1 MDLGTLVDRPSVVT
15 SVPALAAPLLFPVQQ
30 TPIQKELTELLIK
43 LHRPYLQKLFAGQEK
58 DEPDSDALS
67 SSAMLELFLA
77 NLRQVAN
84 HSSLLVDHFMSRNM
98 VLMNPKHNLKRSSAK
113 YVCIDDFLSRLA
125 AQKQPR
131 TVIVTAAS
139 SRELD
144 LIEGILIGKR
154 DLQYYRFSGSSLYY
168 DNHGSF
174 DFSKQELSNPAMPP
188 PQAAAANGRNKGTDD
203 YTPRISKNS
212 PLHRKIEQ
220 QKNRVVSVYLILSN
234 QLQSLARFEELRSD
248 LVISLDAQLDQSL
261 AIPVIKPIH
270 LNGIEYFDLVL
281 DSAFSGH
288 ERDKQLAKLVL
299 VNRNAGTESPQ
310 LQDVVSW
317 LDGQGRY
324 PYTESR
330 EIEMVSD
337 KDALEALTNLD
348 LRSPYV
354 LDRYEFFNP
363 SLAPP
368 DDLKKIRLEDFP
380 LAGLT
385 YHEYQLRLGRLIY
398 DRYQELHYTVGT
410 QRRHLANIH
419 EDDSQRQAQL
429 EAVVEATGD
438 RFRKLQTTKTAAE
451 SLAKQVEKCEKD
463 LRTVE
468 ETDRG
473 LKERM
478 EEYAVRVRDG
488 ATEPVLLEQQNTIAA
503 LQDELKRLEE
513 EYQKEVADNEVVRAE
528 YQQKSSAA
536 AEMSS
541 VLMETKKR
549 LEGAQTE
556 SSGDFRKL
564 QQTKLDRETEIYKK
578 GTQSLASQNRFLENY
593 IKILDNVAKEKATVG
608 RIRASRSTT
617 PYQ

>member
-1 MDLGTLVDRPSVVT
+1 MDLGTLVDRQPGVA
-15 SVPALAAPLLFPVQQ
+15 SVPAFAAPLLFPIQQ

-43 LHRPYLQKLFAGQEK
+43 LHRPYLEKLFTGQAK
-58 DEPDSDALS
+58 DEVDSDSLS

-131 TVIVTAAS
+131 TVILTAAS

-174 DFSKQELSNPAMPP
+174 DFNKQELSNPAMPL
-188 PQAAAANGRNKGTDD
+188 PQVAAANGKSNGTDD

-212 PLHRKIEQ
+212 PLHHKIEQ

-248 LVISLDAQLDQSL
+248 LVISLDAQLAQNL
-261 AIPVIKPIH
+261 AIPVIKPVY

-281 DSAFSGH
+281 DSAYSGD
-288 ERDKQLAKLVL
+288 ERAKHLAKLVL
-299 VNRNAGTESPQ
+299 VNRNAATESPG
-310 LQDVVSW
+310 LQDVVNW
-317 LDGQGRY
+317 LDGHGSY
-324 PYTESR
+324 PYKESKK
-330 EIEMVSD
+330 IETVSD
-337 KDALEALTNLD
+337 NDALEALASLG
-348 LRSPYV
+348 LELPYR

-363 SLAPP
+363 SLAPK
-368 DDLKKIRLEDFP
+368 DDPKKLKLEESP
-380 LAGLT
+380 LASLT
-385 YHEYQLRLGRLIY
+385 YHQYQLRLGRLIY
-398 DRYQELHYTVGT
+398 DRYQELLFTVDT
-410 QRRHLANIH
+410 QRKHLADIH

-451 SLAKQVEKCEKD
+451 SLAKQVAKCEKD

-468 ETDRG
+468 ETDQR

-478 EEYAVRVRDG
+478 EEYTKRVRDG
-488 ATEPVLLEQQNTIAA
+488 ATESALLEQQNTITA
-503 LQDELKRLEE
+503 LQDELKQVEA
-513 EYQKEVADNEVVRAE
+513 EYQKEMAENESVRAE

-541 VLMETKKR
+541 KLMETKKK
-549 LEGAQTE
+549 LEAAQTE
-556 SSGDFRKL
+556 SKGDFRKL
-564 QQTKLDRETEIYKK
+564 QQTKLDRETEMYKK
-578 GTQSLASQNRFLENY
+578 RTQSLASQNKFLEKY
-593 IKILDNVAKEKATVG
+593 IKILDNAAKEKATVG

>member
-1 MDLGTLVDRPSVVT
+1 MDLGTLVNSQPVVA
-15 SVPALAAPLLFPVQQ
+15 SVPPPAAPLLFPIQQ
-30 TPIQKELTELLIK
+30 TSIQRELTELLIK
-43 LHRPYLQKLFAGQEK
+43 LHRPYLEKLLTGQVK
-58 DEPDSDALS
+58 DEIDSDTLS
-67 SSAMLELFLA
+67 SSAMLELFVA
-77 NLRQVAN
+77 NLRQIAN

-113 YVCIDDFLSRLA
+113 YVCVDDLLSRLA
-125 AQKQPR
+125 VRKQPR

-174 DFSKQELSNPAMPP
+174 DFSKQELSNPVMPSP
-188 PQAAAANGRNKGTDD
+188 HAAAANGKNNGTDD

-212 PLHRKIEQ
+212 PLYHKIEQ

-248 LVISLDAQLDQSL
+248 LVISLDAKLDQSL
-261 AIPVIKPIH
+261 AIPVIKPIY
-270 LNGIEYFDLVL
+270 LNGIEYFDLAL
-281 DSAFSGH
+281 DRAISGD

-299 VNRNAGTESPQ
+299 VNRNAATPGPE

-324 PYTESR
+324 PYTESK
-330 EIEMVSD
+330 EIETVSD
-337 KDALEALTNLD
+337 NDALEALASLELET
-348 LRSPYV
+348 PYH
-354 LDRYEFFNP
+354 LDRYEFFNL
-363 SLAPP
+363 SLAPK
-368 DDLKKIRLEDFP
+368 DDPKKIKLEESP
-380 LAGLT
+380 LVGLT

-398 DRYQELHYTVGT
+398 DRYQELVYTVDT
-410 QRRHLANIH
+410 QRRHLAGIR

-429 EAVVEATGD
+429 EAVVEAMGD
-438 RFRKLQTTKTAAE
+438 VFRKLQTTKTTAE
-451 SLAKQVEKCEKD
+451 TLAKQVEKCEKD

-468 ETDRG
+468 ETDRR

-478 EEYAVRVRDG
+478 EEYTNRARNG
-488 ATEPVLLEQQNTIAA
+488 ATETALHEQQDAISA
-503 LQDELKRLEE
+503 LQDELKRLEV
-513 EYQKEVADNEVVRAE
+513 EYQKVMAENESVRAE

-541 VLMETKKR
+541 MLMETKKK
-549 LEGAQTE
+549 LEAVHTE
-556 SSGDFRKL
+556 SKGDFRKL
-564 QQTKLDRETEIYKK
+564 QQTKLDRETEMYKRR
-578 GTQSLASQNRFLENY
+578 TDSLASQNKFLEKY
-593 IKILDNVAKEKATVG
+593 IKILDSVAKEKATVG

>member
-1 MDLGTLVDRPSVVT
+1 MDLGTLVDRQPGVA
-15 SVPALAAPLLFPVQQ
+15 SVPAFAAPLLFPIQQ
-30 TPIQKELTELLIK
+30 MPIQKELTELLIK
-43 LHRPYLQKLFAGQEK
+43 LHRPYLEKLFTGQAK
-58 DEPDSDALS
+58 DEVDSDSLS
-67 SSAMLELFLA
+67 SSAILELFLA

-131 TVIVTAAS
+131 TVILTAAS

-174 DFSKQELSNPAMPP
+174 DFNKQELSNPAMPL
-188 PQAAAANGRNKGTDD
+188 PQVAAANGKTNGTDD

-212 PLHRKIEQ
+212 PLHHKIEQ

-248 LVISLDAQLDQSL
+248 LVISLDAQLAQNL
-261 AIPVIKPIH
+261 AIPVIKPVY

-281 DSAFSGH
+281 DSAYSGD
-288 ERDKQLAKLVL
+288 ERAKHLAKLVL
-299 VNRNAGTESPQ
+299 VNRNAATESPG
-310 LQDVVSW
+310 LQDVVNW
-317 LDGQGRY
+317 LDGHGSY
-324 PYTESR
+324 PYTESKK
-330 EIEMVSD
+330 IETVSD
-337 KDALEALTNLD
+337 NDALEALASLE
-348 LRSPYV
+348 LELPYR

-363 SLAPP
+363 SLAPK
-368 DDLKKIRLEDFP
+368 DDPKKLKLEESP
-380 LAGLT
+380 LASLT
-385 YHEYQLRLGRLIY
+385 YHQYQLRLGRLIY
-398 DRYQELHYTVGT
+398 DRYQELLFTVDA
-410 QRRHLANIH
+410 QRKHLADIH

-451 SLAKQVEKCEKD
+451 SLAKQVAKCEKD

-468 ETDRG
+468 ETDQR

-478 EEYAVRVRDG
+478 EEYTKRVRVG
-488 ATEPVLLEQQNTIAA
+488 ATESALLEQQNTITA
-503 LQDELKRLEE
+503 LQDELKQVEAG
-513 EYQKEVADNEVVRAE
+513 YQKEMAENESVRAE

-541 VLMETKKR
+541 KLMETKKK
-549 LEGAQTE
+549 LEAAQTE
-556 SSGDFRKL
+556 SKGDFRKL
-564 QQTKLDRETEIYKK
+564 QQTKLDRETEMYKK
-578 GTQSLASQNRFLENY
+578 RTQSLASQNKFLEKY
-593 IKILDNVAKEKATVG
+593 IKILDNAAKEKATVG